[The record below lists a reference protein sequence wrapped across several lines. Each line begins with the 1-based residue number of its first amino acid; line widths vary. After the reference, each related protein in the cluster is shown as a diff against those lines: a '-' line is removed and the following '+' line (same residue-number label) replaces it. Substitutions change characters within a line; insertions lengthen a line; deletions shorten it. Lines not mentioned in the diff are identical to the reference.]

1 MITGAYIL
9 NLILM
14 LALVAGLAVGALW
27 LARKL
32 QPGLG
37 GQRREGAVRV
47 VDAVAMGAT
56 GRLAVVEFAGKQLLL
71 AVSRGRIEL
80 IAEAPIEAAP
90 GTAFADYIDDGD

>member
-1 MITGAYIL
+1 MMTAGYVL

-37 GQRREGAVRV
+37 GQRREGAVRI
-47 VDAVAMGAT
+47 VDAVPMGAT
-56 GRLAVVEFAGKQLLL
+56 GRLAVVEFAGRQLLL

-80 IAEAPIEAAP
+80 IAEAPIEGVP